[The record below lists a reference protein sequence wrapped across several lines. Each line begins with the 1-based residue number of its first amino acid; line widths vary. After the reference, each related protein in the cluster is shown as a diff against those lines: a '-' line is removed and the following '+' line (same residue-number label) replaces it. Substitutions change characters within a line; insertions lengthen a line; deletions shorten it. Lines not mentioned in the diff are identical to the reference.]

1 MSSEDFSGGTVA
13 PDQNSMA
20 ALLDAETAAY
30 PELRRGEII
39 EGVVV
44 GTDRDGILVD
54 IGAKSEGVVPPNE
67 MHCLQPE
74 GPSKLNQGD
83 KVLVFVLQPESPEGQ
98 IILSLDRARGERG
111 WRVLQDYMDQ
121 NQAFEGYV
129 TGSNKGGLLV
139 NVEGVNAFVPL
150 SQIVSGPDRSSP
162 EATQRALTDWVG
174 RNITLKVI
182 ELNRR
187 RNRAILSERSA
198 VQEKRA
204 AEKERLL
211 LELQEGDVK
220 TGRITS
226 IRDFGIFVDIG
237 GADGLVHLSE
247 LSWERTPK
255 SPHDLF
261 KVGDEVPVYVLK
273 VDNETKKIALSVRR
287 AQPERWEE
295 IVSNYREG
303 QTVPGQIT
311 KLAPFGAFVRLE
323 GPIEGLIHISELV
336 DRRINH
342 PKEVVDEGDL
352 VPVKIVR
359 IEYDRHRLGLSLRQA
374 RDQAESDGWA
384 FSESGRPT
392 KVPQEAMDALGV
404 TELPVRTEAE
414 PETYKQEE
422 SAETVAGAIVA
433 DAVADAVVAEAV
445 ATEVVEEAV
454 AEVVVAEAIAE
465 EIVAEAQAEEALA
478 EAVAEEII
486 EEAIAE
492 VALAEAVAEEIIAAA
507 PGDADAEALAEA
519 IVEEASVDAV
529 EAEVVAEE
537 IIEEAIAEE
546 VIAEA
551 VAEEIVEEAEAEVV
565 EAEVVAEEIVEE
577 AIAEELTAEAVAE
590 EIVQEAVA
598 EAVVTAVEAEE
609 IVEEAE
615 GEVVEAEEIVEEAIA
630 EEMTAEAVA
639 EEIVEE
645 AEAEALATE
654 ETAEAVLEEA
664 AAEVVEAAE
673 VAEEI
678 VEDSVAEA
686 SVTENDV
693 TDESAEALNTVET
706 AEES

>member
-1 MSSEDFSGGTVA
+1 
-13 PDQNSMA
+13 MA

-54 IGAKSEGVVPPNE
+54 IGAKSEGVVPPQE

-74 GPSKLNQGD
+74 GPSRLNQGD
-83 KVLVFVLQPESPEGQ
+83 KVLVFVLQPESQEGQ

-121 NQAFEGYV
+121 NQGFEGYV

-187 RNRAILSERSA
+187 RNRAILSERAA

-211 LELQEGDVK
+211 QELQEGDVK
-220 TGRITS
+220 SGRITS

-295 IVSNYREG
+295 IVSRYREG

-336 DRRINH
+336 DRRITH
-342 PKEVVDEGDL
+342 PKEVVEEGDV

-374 RDQAESDGWA
+374 RDRAEEDGWA
-384 FSESGRPT
+384 FNDSGSPT
-392 KVPQEAMDALGV
+392 AAPQDALDRLGV
-404 TELPVRTEAE
+404 TEVRTREPDEAADSYSETEETTMAADETSESPEASEPEAE
-414 PETYKQEE
+414 PE
-422 SAETVAGAIVA
+422 A
-433 DAVADAVVAEAV
+433 
-445 ATEVVEEAV
+445 
-454 AEVVVAEAIAE
+454 AE
-465 EIVAEAQAEEALA
+465 EPEAAAGPEAAEEP
-478 EAVAEEII
+478 EA
-486 EEAIAE
+486 
-492 VALAEAVAEEIIAAA
+492 
-507 PGDADAEALAEA
+507 
-519 IVEEASVDAV
+519 
-529 EAEVVAEE
+529 
-537 IIEEAIAEE
+537 
-546 VIAEA
+546 
-551 VAEEIVEEAEAEVV
+551 
-565 EAEVVAEEIVEE
+565 
-577 AIAEELTAEAVAE
+577 TA
-590 EIVQEAVA
+590 
-598 EAVVTAVEAEE
+598 
-609 IVEEAE
+609 
-615 GEVVEAEEIVEEAIA
+615 
-630 EEMTAEAVA
+630 
-639 EEIVEE
+639 E
-645 AEAEALATE
+645 AEAEAAE
-654 ETAEAVLEEA
+654 EPEATAEAEAEAAEEPEATGEPEAAEEPEA
-664 AAEVVEAAE
+664 AAEAEAAE
-673 VAEEI
+673 EPEATAEAEAAEEPEATAEPEAAEEPEATAEPEAAEEPEAAAEPDATGETVAEE
-678 VEDSVAEA
+678 EA
-686 SVTENDV
+686 SATAETEEPPESDDSATEDGVTE
-693 TDESAEALNTVET
+693 ESSEALNKV
-706 AEES
+706 EES